1 MTIITIEDTTEFEN
15 LLNTTFNRLLV
26 VDFGASWCGPCKRIE
41 PLIQDLSESMLDITF
56 CKVDIDEV
64 EELVEKFNITSV
76 PTFIF
81 IKNNNLLDRVEG
93 IKYDNIL
100 ELCNKHS

>member
-26 VDFGASWCGPCKRIE
+26 IDFGASWCGPCKRIE

-93 IKYDNIL
+93 VKYDNIL

>member
-26 VDFGASWCGPCKRIE
+26 IDFGASWCGPCKRIE

>member
-93 IKYDNIL
+93 VKYDNIL

>member
-1 MTIITIEDTTEFEN
+1 MTIITIEDTTEFKN
-15 LLNTTFNRLLV
+15 LLNTEFNRLLV
-26 VDFGASWCGPCKRIE
+26 IDFGASWCGPCKRIE